1 MAETL
6 PTVTCSFCG
15 NELVVDP
22 EKLGAATHV
31 IYRSPTVRE
40 ESYTVRCERC
50 GKHTV
55 VTLRVTE
62 D

>member
-6 PTVTCSFCG
+6 PKVKCSFCG

-22 EKLGAATHV
+22 AKLGAAMYIV
-31 IYRSPTVRE
+31 YRSATVRE
-40 ESYTVRCERC
+40 ETYTVHCERC
-50 GKHTV
+50 GKNIV
-55 VTLRVTE
+55 VTLKVTE